1 MKEELI
7 SFETA
12 KLARVCGFNI
22 STEEIYDINGKILYT
37 HPCES
42 FYGLNYL
49 ENKDSEFLDN
59 NFPKTLNYNS
69 KTEHIIICF
78 APTQSLLQRWL
89 REEHNIHFWV
99 YPKKVKKGQ
108 VCFDFIFIDAEN
120 PFVPTHFYKTYE
132 EALEEGLKEALIIIK
147 EGK

>member
-1 MKEELI
+1 MKEELV

-12 KLARVCGFNI
+12 KLAKEVGFNQPRD
-22 STEEIYDINGKILYT
+22 EVYEPD
-37 HPCES
+37 
-42 FYGLNYL
+42 F
-49 ENKDSEFLDN
+49 
-59 NFPKTLNYNS
+59 
-69 KTEHIIICF
+69 ICT

-147 EGK
+147 ENE